1 MNFKKQDQALH
12 TRPKLTVKTSKTDYF
27 AIKGRADSNC
37 AKNPKTRKCTS
48 GLEVTL
54 NGASV
59 VMRSTGQK
67 LITFIYNRGRV
78 DCPLTVCSRDNS
90 YNEEIKT
97 YEVESECTNDLRKL

>member
-1 MNFKKQDQALH
+1 M
-12 TRPKLTVKTSKTDYF
+12 TVKTSKTDYF

-78 DCPLTVCSRDNS
+78 DCTYIMWSRDDVC
-90 YNEEIKT
+90 NEGIRG
-97 YEVESECTNDLRKL
+97 YEVESE